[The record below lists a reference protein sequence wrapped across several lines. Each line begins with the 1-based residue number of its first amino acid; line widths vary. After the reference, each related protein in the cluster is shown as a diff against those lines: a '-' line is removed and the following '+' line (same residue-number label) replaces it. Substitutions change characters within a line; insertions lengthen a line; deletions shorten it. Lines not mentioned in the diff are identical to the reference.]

1 MKRILFVE
9 DNQMLLEL
17 YDLLLADERDHWQ
30 TTLAPDAETALT
42 LLRQTEF
49 DVVVTDMHMTGMNGI
64 ELLAKVRDLHPQTSR
79 VIISGFIDQAVA
91 AESLNCTHQFIAK
104 PFDAKLL
111 RSTLSRIISLDAYLR
126 DEKLRGLVGKMRA
139 LPSFPTVHLEI
150 MQEIESPTSSIQ
162 RIAEIV
168 SRDPAITAKVLQVAN
183 SAAFGM
189 PERTHDTGAAV
200 QLLGLSTVRSLALS
214 AQVYAQFAPSHLKP
228 FSAEALWTH
237 LMKCGH
243 LARTILLRDHAE
255 VAEMEDAFTAG
266 MLHDIGQL
274 MLADSLP
281 EEFAEALNLAEM
293 EQMPLYAAELEVFG
307 ATHAGLAGYLLG
319 LWGLPAGIVEAVAFH
334 ASPERSGHKR
344 CSALT
349 AVHVADA
356 LCSPAATMNLNMDYL
371 ADIGVADRLD
381 RWRKIAAE
389 VEKEF

>member
-1 MKRILFVE
+1 
-9 DNQMLLEL
+9 
-17 YDLLLADERDHWQ
+17 
-30 TTLAPDAETALT
+30 
-42 LLRQTEF
+42 
-49 DVVVTDMHMTGMNGI
+49 
-64 ELLAKVRDLHPQTSR
+64 
-79 VIISGFIDQAVA
+79 
-91 AESLNCTHQFIAK
+91 
-104 PFDAKLL
+104 
-111 RSTLSRIISLDAYLR
+111 
-126 DEKLRGLVGKMRA
+126 
-139 LPSFPTVHLEI
+139 VHLEI

-168 SRDPAITAKVLQVAN
+168 SRDPAITAKILQVAN

-189 PERTHDTGAAV
+189 PERTHDTGEAV

-214 AQVYAQFAPSHLKP
+214 AQVYGQFAPGRLKS

-255 VAEMEDAFTAG
+255 VAETEDAFTAG

-334 ASPERSGHKR
+334 ASPERSGLKR

-356 LCSPAATMNLNMDYL
+356 LCSPAAATNLNMDYL

-381 RWRKIAAE
+381 RWRQIAAE